1 MSTHDTAMDRLE
13 SFRRDT
19 RHWLEANCPPAMRTP
34 MPEDERCWGGRH
46 PVYRNPDTRV
56 WMERMAEKGWTVPSW
71 PREYGGGGLDREEAA
86 VLQAEMDALG
96 CRQPLFGFGISM
108 LGPVLLKYGTE
119 AQKLRFLPPI
129 ARGEIRWCQGYSEPG
144 AGSDLANLRTRA
156 EDQGDHYLV
165 NGQKIWT
172 SYAHLSDWIFCLVRT
187 STESKHGGISFLLFD
202 MTSPGVEARPIML
215 ISGASVFCETFFTD
229 LKVPKEQLVG
239 QVNGGWTI
247 AKELLQHERGMISRI
262 GRAVGGAVP
271 PVEKF
276 ALARLDD
283 GTGRIGDPILRD
295 AVTRHAMNDH
305 AFALTLQRAG
315 EEHAAGAANG
325 GLSSMFKYYGTEQNK
340 RKFELI
346 LKCAGLSGLGW
357 EGAPFSPEE
366 LAACRTWLRSKG
378 NSIEGGTSEI
388 QLNVI
393 AKRVLGL
400 PD

>member
-1 MSTHDTAMDRLE
+1 MTRLE
-13 SFRRDT
+13 DFRRET
-19 RHWLEANCPPAMRTP
+19 RAWLLTHCPPGMRTP
-34 MPEDERCWGGRH
+34 LPEDERCWGGRRATF
-46 PVYRNPDTRV
+46 RNPETRL
-56 WMERMAEKGWTVPSW
+56 WLERMVERGWTVPGW
-71 PREYGGGGLDREEAA
+71 PRAYGGAGLSVDETRVLEE
-86 VLQAEMDALG
+86 EMDALG

-119 AQKLRFLPPI
+119 AQKQAFLPPI

-144 AGSDLANLRTRA
+144 AGSDLANLKTRA
-156 EDQGDHYLV
+156 EDHGDHFLI

-202 MTSPGVEARPIML
+202 MQSAGVEARPITL
-215 ISGASVFCETFFTD
+215 ISGTSVFCETFFTD
-229 LKVPKEQLVG
+229 VRVPKAQLVG
-239 QVNGGWTI
+239 QLNEGWTI
-247 AKELLQHERGMISRI
+247 AKELLQHERGMIARI
-262 GRAVGGAVP
+262 GRAVGGAIP
-271 PVEKF
+271 AVET
-276 ALARLDD
+276 LARRWLGDAQ
-283 GTGRIGDPILRD
+283 GRIEDPILRD
-295 AVTRHAMNDH
+295 EVARHALNDH

-315 EEHAAGAANG
+315 EERAAGAADG

-346 LKCAGLSGLGW
+346 LKCAGTRALGW
-357 EGAPFSPEE
+357 EGAPFSAEE
-366 LAACRTWLRSKG
+366 LAICRTWLRSKG